1 MSASFGLFDDAEF
14 EKTLKKEFLCEAREL
29 LDDVEPSFLSYEK
42 NPSSDHDMA
51 QIFRL
56 VHTFKG
62 SAGVAGFKGLA
73 AFAHNFETLLSRLRN
88 REMEASETVVEILLG
103 GNDALKGYVTALEA
117 DHAAIYDTSAMD
129 AQILQ
134 LLSSGAAP
142 SRPTAAAT
150 VDLKTL
156 TSSKPQPFVGTVR
169 PRILIADDEPTLRE
183 CIASILS
190 SEGYDVVEAENGL
203 EALNI
208 VKADPTIKL
217 LLTDQS
223 MPIMKGEELVE
234 KLRDAQIKIP
244 VIVVTGMADHS
255 AAVKFIRSG
264 VYLYLSKPID
274 ASDLILAVGNAL
286 RAGELAETLTKAL
299 AFTFRNYLR
308 LRRLEADPEK
318 QKCSSC
324 ASDSEFS
331 ESLKSMGE
339 IISSVLRKA

>member
-1 MSASFGLFDDAEF
+1 
-14 EKTLKKEFLCEAREL
+14 
-29 LDDVEPSFLSYEK
+29 FLSYEK
-42 NPSSDHDMA
+42 DPSSDRDMA

-73 AFAHNFETLLSRLRN
+73 SFAHNFETLLSRLRN
-88 REMEASETVVEILLG
+88 REIAATESVVEILLA
-103 GNDALKGYVTALEA
+103 GNDTLKGYVTALEA
-117 DHAAIYDTSAMD
+117 DHAATYDTAAMD

-134 LLSSGAAP
+134 LLSMGTPSARPSAP
-142 SRPTAAAT
+142 SALNASPLAT
-150 VDLKTL
+150 SKTQS
-156 TSSKPQPFVGTVR
+156 TISGNR

-183 CIASILS
+183 CIASILAA
-190 SEGYDVVEAENGL
+190 EGYDVIEAENGL
-203 EALNI
+203 EALNL

-234 KLRDAQIKIP
+234 KLRAAQIKIP
-244 VIVVTGMADHS
+244 VIVITGMSDHS

-286 RAGELAETLTKAL
+286 RAGELADTLTKAL

-308 LRRLEADPEK
+308 LRRLDADSETHN
-318 QKCSSC
+318 CHSC
-324 ASDSEFS
+324 ASDPEYS
-331 ESLKSMGE
+331 ESLKAMGE